1 MDQKIYSEEEKR
13 SFAETPEVLQEL
25 RKQNET
31 GLNSMFGLYLQGHEI
46 QETMKSTFQE
56 QMETKLKGV
65 DWLKEK
71 LIPQWGPGC
80 RRLTPGIGY
89 LETLAKPNV
98 KVVFGEIESI
108 TENGCKCD
116 DGVEYAVE
124 VLICAT
130 GFDTSFK
137 PRFPMLGTDGK
148 NLQDMWAKESRSYLG
163 IAAPDMPNY
172 MIFLGPNCPIG
183 NGPVLSVIEAQA
195 DYMLTFIDRWQTE
208 NIHSFKPKEDA
219 VADFLAHTDNF
230 MKRTIWQQ
238 DCRSWYK
245 NNSASARVSALWP
258 GSSLHY
264 IEACKETR
272 FDDWDVSWDSRQN
285 IC

>member
-1 MDQKIYSEEEKR
+1 MVVRD
-13 SFAETPEVLQEL
+13 
-25 RKQNET
+25 
-31 GLNSMFGLYLQGHEI
+31 
-46 QETMKSTFQE
+46 
-56 QMETKLKGV
+56 
-65 DWLKEK
+65 K

-89 LETLAKPNV
+89 VETLAKPKL

-108 TENGCKCD
+108 TERGCKCD
-116 DGVEYAVE
+116 DGLEHPVE

-137 PRFPMLGTDGK
+137 PRFPMLVAEGK
-148 NLQDMWAKESRSYLG
+148 NLQDMGAKESRSYLG

-183 NGPVLSVIEAQA
+183 NDPVLSVIEAQA
-195 DYMLTFIDRWQTE
+195 NYMMTFIDRWQTE
-208 NIHSFKPKEDA
+208 NIHSFKPEEEA

-230 MKRTIWQQ
+230 MKKTIWQQ
-238 DCRSWYK
+238 DCRSCYK
-245 NNSASARVSALWP
+245 NNSASARVSALWA

-264 IEACKETR
+264 IEMTKEDEVR
-272 FDDWDVSWDSRQN
+272 
-285 IC
+285 